1 MFPLL
6 GEPDLKPPEKL
17 RLGLIMKQLC
27 LKQWYKYIENLLQL
41 IFYFS

>member
-17 RLGLIMKQLC
+17 RLGLMMKQLC
-27 LKQWYKYIENLLQL
+27 LKHWYKYIENLLQL